1 MAATPLVDRDIRD
14 GETLVRRLDRDKF
27 PVTAAFWYYRPED
40 EKWDLIIASDL
51 VAKQGPRE
59 AYLKLGQSMK
69 RIRKSGFALVSS
81 RIELVKEEAHLP
93 NLLRRAIKTGHDI
106 AGIRFTKNTI
116 NGFFIEDAYIY
127 RVI

>member
-1 MAATPLVDRDIRD
+1 MAAAPLVDRDIKD
-14 GETLVRRLDRDKF
+14 GETLVRRLDRDRF
-27 PVTAAFWYYRPED
+27 PVTAAFWYYEAED
-40 EKWDLIIASDL
+40 ERWTLIIASSI
-51 VAKQGPRE
+51 VREHGPRE
-59 AYLKLGQSMK
+59 AYRKLIQSIK
-69 RIRKSGFALVSS
+69 RIKKSDYALDSV
-81 RIELVKEEAHLP
+81 RVELVKEEDHLP